1 MVDFARKHNS
11 IYVFPLSLVVYTL
24 GSGQVYIRGGYYGA
38 EARIYCDYITVDT
51 PQYIAAIGLEDTMSI

>member
-1 MVDFARKHNS
+1 M
-11 IYVFPLSLVVYTL
+11 YTL

-51 PQYIAAIGLEDTMSI
+51 PQYIAVIGLEDTMSI